1 MDPSADGL
9 VSRVARELGS
19 KADELIAEV
28 ERCLR
33 SELPDLWEYS
43 DAMTSQNVAQHVVV
57 VLSALEHGVDPRA
70 LEQPIAELTRV
81 RRLAR
86 HGVPV
91 SVVLRAFRLGQ
102 GVMLDRLLEGMA
114 RLTDDAT
121 LISEAARRLIVT
133 ATGYV
138 DRSSEQ
144 GVVAYEEERER
155 RLRGRLSMVN
165 EASVRIGTTLDIAR
179 TTQELADFATKP
191 LGGLADRSFADLVTV
206 DLIDSAL
213 HGHDAPPEDP
223 LVLRRLARRTSA
235 APGEQSESGTSGA
248 SGAGAGAGP
257 AGSEFGRGAALEQGA
272 AVDSATKVALP
283 KPHTFPAGS
292 LPARAL
298 ATGHPFRHRL
308 DGEPPDL
315 IHPARPVPRGAS
327 VPPVPSVP
335 SPPSAHS
342 MLVVPLRARGATLG
356 VAQFFRG
363 PASDPFDDE
372 DLLLAQEIAARA
384 AVAVDNARRYTHAR
398 ATAISLQR
406 SLLPSRTPPQSAV
419 EVACRYRPA
428 GDRAGVGGD
437 WYDVIP
443 LSGARVAL
451 VVGDVVGHGIHAAA
465 TMGRLRTAVRTLAD
479 IDLPPDE
486 LLTHLDDVVIRL
498 SAEAEGE
505 EEGEEGQGQE
515 QAPRGAWQ
523 GQAGDAD
530 AEVDAGA
537 ADAAGAPSPGGGGRT
552 EGAGA
557 RAAGRGLPTES
568 PQTAGLGSGSSAF
581 AGGRATESALP
592 VTSGAVPPGP
602 AAAFPHPPGSPSPP
616 PSPSPAPVGAESVG
630 VIGATCVYA
639 VYDPVSRSCTLARA
653 GHVLPVVVAPD
664 GVVDVLD
671 LPPGPPLGL
680 GGLPFEAVEFEW
692 PEGTVLALYTDGLL
706 EARGHDIDEG
716 LARLREALVR
726 PAASL
731 EATCDAVLGSLL
743 PTRPPD
749 DVALLLARTRALGAA
764 QVADWDLEAD
774 PAAVGRARAN
784 VARQLAVWGLEEL
797 DFLAELVVSE
807 LVTNAIRYGRPP
819 IGLRL
824 IHDRTLLCEVSDA
837 GSTTPHLRRARV
849 FDEGGRGLLLV
860 AQLAERWGTRHARRG
875 KTVWAELNASAALP
889 DLAFH

>member
-1 MDPSADGL
+1 MDPTADGL

-28 ERCLR
+28 EWCLR

-43 DAMTSQNVAQHVVV
+43 DAMTSENVAQHVVV

-138 DRSSEQ
+138 DRSSAQ

-155 RLRGRLSMVN
+155 RLRGRLSLVN

-179 TTQELADFATKP
+179 TTQELADFATQP
-191 LGGLADRSFADLVTV
+191 LAGLADRSFADLVTV

-235 APGEQSESGTSGA
+235 PPKEQPEAGA
-248 SGAGAGAGP
+248 YGAGAR
-257 AGSEFGRGAALEQGA
+257 AGSGSARSEPGRGAALEQGA
-272 AVDSATKVALP
+272 AVDSTTKVALP

-327 VPPVPSVP
+327 VPPVPSAP

-363 PASDPFDDE
+363 PASDAFDDE

-505 EEGEEGQGQE
+505 EGE
-515 QAPRGAWQ
+515 
-523 GQAGDAD
+523 AGDAD
-530 AEVDAGA
+530 ADAGA
-537 ADAAGAPSPGGGGRT
+537 GDAGDAPSPGRGGPS

-557 RAAGRGLPTES
+557 RAEAGRGLPTES
-568 PQTAGLGSGSSAF
+568 PQAAGRTNRSSAS
-581 AGGRATESALP
+581 AGGRVTESTLP

-602 AAAFPHPPGSPSPP
+602 AAAFPYASGSPSL
-616 PSPSPAPVGAESVG
+616 SPSPATSLAPVGAESVG

-664 GVVDVLD
+664 GVVDVLE

-680 GGLPFEAVEFEW
+680 GGLPFEAVEVEW

-716 LARLREALVR
+716 LARLRDALVR
-726 PAASL
+726 PATSL

-743 PTRPPD
+743 PARPPD
-749 DVALLLARTRALGAA
+749 DVALLLARTRALGAE

-860 AQLAERWGTRHARRG
+860 AQLAERWGTRHARHG

-889 DLAFH
+889 DMAFL

>member
-1 MDPSADGL
+1 MDPTADGL

-43 DAMTSQNVAQHVVV
+43 DAMTSENVAQHVVV
-57 VLSALEHGVDPRA
+57 VLSALEHGVDTRA

-91 SVVLRAFRLGQ
+91 STVLRAFRLGQ

-138 DRSSEQ
+138 DRTSEQ
-144 GVVAYEEERER
+144 GVMAYEEERDR

-179 TTQELADFATKP
+179 TTQELADFATEP
-191 LGGLADRSFADLVTV
+191 LAGLADRSFADLVTV

-223 LVLRRLARRTSA
+223 LVLRRLALRTSA
-235 APGEQSESGTSGA
+235 TPEERSESGA
-248 SGAGAGAGP
+248 SGASGDGPSAGS
-257 AGSEFGRGAALEQGA
+257 AGSELGRGAAVEQGA
-272 AVDSATKVALP
+272 AVESATKLALP

-315 IHPARPVPRGAS
+315 IHPDRPVPRGAS
-327 VPPVPSVP
+327 APPVPSAP

-505 EEGEEGQGQE
+505 GEGE
-515 QAPRGAWQ
+515 
-523 GQAGDAD
+523 AGDAG
-530 AEVDAGA
+530 ARAG
-537 ADAAGAPSPGGGGRT
+537 DTAGAPSPGGGGRS
-552 EGAGA
+552 EDAGA
-557 RAAGRGLPTES
+557 RTAAGRGLPAES
-568 PQTAGLGSGSSAF
+568 PGAAGLGSGSSAPG
-581 AGGRATESALP
+581 GGRATGETVLP
-592 VTSGAVPPGP
+592 VTSGTVPSGP
-602 AAAFPHPPGSPSPP
+602 AAASPYPSGSPSPSP
-616 PSPSPAPVGAESVG
+616 QPSPAGSPSPALVGAESAG
-630 VIGATCVYA
+630 GIGATCVYA

-664 GVVDVLD
+664 GAVDVLD

-680 GGLPFEAVEFEW
+680 GGLPFEAVEVEW

-706 EARGHDIDEG
+706 EARGHDIEEG
-716 LARLREALVR
+716 LARLRDALVR

-731 EATCDAVLGSLL
+731 EVTCDAVLGSLL
-743 PTRPPD
+743 PARPPD
-749 DVALLLARTRALGAA
+749 DVALLLARTRTLGAE

-774 PAAVGRARAN
+774 PAAVSRARAN

-819 IGLRL
+819 IRLRL

-889 DLAFH
+889 DMTFL